1 MVFRSKI
8 DVFYVNFMLI
18 VVLIIA
24 LGSLFPLFIEEV
36 RNEWIAVLIL
46 VSIFIVLVSFILWT
60 NFTVKYIFYRDYLFI
75 KGGPFKSR
83 IPYKNITEVSRTTA
97 IFTGHRIMSSRDGLE
112 IFNKTTFLGSIK
124 ISPKNKREFIIELKK
139 RCPNIKIRE

>member
-1 MVFRSKI
+1 
-8 DVFYVNFMLI
+8 MLI

-124 ISPKNKREFIIELKK
+124 ISPRNKREFIIELKK